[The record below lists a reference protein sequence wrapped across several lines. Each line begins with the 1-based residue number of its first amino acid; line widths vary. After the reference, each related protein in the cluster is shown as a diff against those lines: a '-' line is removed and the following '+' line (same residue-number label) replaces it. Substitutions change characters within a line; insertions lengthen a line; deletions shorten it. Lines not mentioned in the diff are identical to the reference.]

1 MVDDATVTRPRNKR
15 PRGQLTSTDVFGQV
29 LPDTTRDEREP
40 DDSGSNA
47 EEWYRE
53 NRPPHHEDRE

>member
-1 MVDDATVTRPRNKR
+1 MTRPRNKR